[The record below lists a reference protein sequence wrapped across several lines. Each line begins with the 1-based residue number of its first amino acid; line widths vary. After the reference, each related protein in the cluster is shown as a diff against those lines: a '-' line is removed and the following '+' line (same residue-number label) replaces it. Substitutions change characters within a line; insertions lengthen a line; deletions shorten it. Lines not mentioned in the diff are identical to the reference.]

1 MAMFL
6 ELRQYHVLPGQRD
19 NWVKLFDEEI
29 APFQTKMG
37 MDVVGSFVGEEDES
51 VFVWIRRFADEEER
65 KRLYAAVYESEHWKD
80 EIAPRVPTMI
90 DVEKIKVT
98 RIVATPRSAIQ

>member
-1 MAMFL
+1 MFF
-6 ELRQYHVLPGQRD
+6 ELRQYPVLPGQRE
-19 NWVKLFDEEI
+19 NWIKLFDEEI
-29 APFQTKMG
+29 APFQSKMG

-65 KRLYAAVYESEHWKD
+65 VRLYAAVYETDHWKD
-80 EIAPRVPTMI
+80 EIAPRIPAML
-90 DVEKIKVT
+90 DRENIKVT